1 VRFPP
6 ALRPGDTL
14 AVFAASSPFDPTLA
28 WRGLGWLASRYRL
41 RFDRSLFAREGYL
54 AGSDARRRDELASQL
69 AGPDVRALIAVRG
82 GYGLSR
88 IVHQLDGALLQK
100 TPRWIIG
107 FSDVTALHVEA
118 TRLGVASVHGP
129 MVAALGRADAW
140 TRDHVVETLEN
151 PLAARAIGGLQAL
164 HRGQAAG
171 PLVGGNLTMLHA
183 CAAAGRLALP
193 EGGILLLEDV
203 TERPYRLDRMLSTLL
218 AGGHLGALSGVLLG
232 DFTDCAPGSDGV
244 TAEDVL
250 RDRLGSLGIPVLAG
264 APVGHGPR
272 NLPLV
277 LGRRCLLD
285 GERGEVRWEA
295 GR

>member
-1 VRFPP
+1 
-6 ALRPGDTL
+6 
-14 AVFAASSPFDPTLA
+14 
-28 WRGLGWLASRYRL
+28 
-41 RFDRSLFAREGYL
+41 
-54 AGSDARRRDELASQL
+54 
-69 AGPDVRALIAVRG
+69 
-82 GYGLSR
+82 
-88 IVHQLDGALLQK
+88 
-100 TPRWIIG
+100 
-107 FSDVTALHVEA
+107 
-118 TRLGVASVHGP
+118 
-129 MVAALGRADAW
+129 
-140 TRDHVVETLEN
+140 
-151 PLAARAIGGLQAL
+151 
-164 HRGQAAG
+164 
-171 PLVGGNLTMLHA
+171 VGGNLTMLHA

-193 EGGILLLEDV
+193 EGSILLLEDV

-232 DFTDCAPGSDGV
+232 DFTDCAPGADGV

-250 RDRLGSLGIPVLAG
+250 RERLGSLGIPVLAG